1 MITHRSHPGAQSAAP
16 PSRFNL
22 TGTVHL
28 PPGTQQPWT
37 LFTPRGEQRWAASWE
52 PHFPAPAEDDSEPGT
67 VFRTSHGGRDVTW
80 VVGDR
85 VTGRSIRYARVT
97 EGQDAGSV
105 TVTLDHGGRA
115 AVVSYD
121 LTALSPAG
129 ARHLAEFA
137 RGYPGYLRH
146 WEQAIAATRGT

>member
-1 MITHRSHPGAQSAAP
+1 M
-16 PSRFNL
+16 
-22 TGTVHL
+22 HL
-28 PPGTQQPWT
+28 PPGTQRPWT
-37 LFTPRGEQRWAASWE
+37 LFTPRGEQRWAAARE
-52 PHFPAPAEDDSEPGT
+52 PHFPVPAEDDSEPGT

-80 VVGDR
+80 VVCDR

-105 TVTLDHGGRA
+105 TVTLDHGGHA

-129 ARHLAEFA
+129 AAHLAEFA
-137 RGYPGYLRH
+137 RGYPGVPAPLGAGHRRR
-146 WEQAIAATRGT
+146 ARGIARRWIDEPLGPDPLGGVRT